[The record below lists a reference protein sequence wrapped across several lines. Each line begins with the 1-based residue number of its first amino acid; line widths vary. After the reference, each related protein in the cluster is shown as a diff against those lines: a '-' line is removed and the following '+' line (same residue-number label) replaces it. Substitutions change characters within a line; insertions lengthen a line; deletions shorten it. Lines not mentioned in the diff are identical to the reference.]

1 MNLSY
6 FISKRIIDQQQK
18 GFSSSIYRIALVSIG
33 LGLAASIVA
42 FSIMFGFEEAIKARM
57 YSFSGHMVIV
67 QQSLNNSLEE
77 TPLSLNNEIFTS
89 PQKFGF
95 VLHAQEYAN
104 KAGLIKTEDEILGVL
119 VKGVSARFDTLTFAG
134 NLVAG
139 RFVSFNDSTASNE
152 VLISKNI
159 ASKLKIHVGEKITV
173 HFFQNPPRLRR
184 LTVVGI
190 YQTHLSEYF
199 DDKVILTDIQQVRKL
214 NDWADTLA
222 GGIEVFIKN
231 PEQAED
237 AAATISNYI
246 DYDQMVITTRDKFQN
261 IFQWLD
267 LLARQVRILLA
278 IILVVISVNMISVIL
293 IMVMERTAMIGLLK
307 ALGSSD
313 KLIRKVF
320 LQMGVSLIVRGLLW
334 GNVVGISLCALQ
346 YYFKIIPL
354 NPANYY
360 IAYVPVSWHWDIIL
374 LLNLLI
380 LVLVTLVLLVPT
392 LFISK
397 VNPIKAIKFD

>member
-1 MNLSY
+1 
-6 FISKRIIDQQQK
+6 
-18 GFSSSIYRIALVSIG
+18 
-33 LGLAASIVA
+33 
-42 FSIMFGFEEAIKARM
+42 
-57 YSFSGHMVIV
+57 
-67 QQSLNNSLEE
+67 
-77 TPLSLNNEIFTS
+77 
-89 PQKFGF
+89 
-95 VLHAQEYAN
+95 
-104 KAGLIKTEDEILGVL
+104 
-119 VKGVSARFDTLTFAG
+119 
-134 NLVAG
+134 
-139 RFVSFNDSTASNE
+139 
-152 VLISKNI
+152 
-159 ASKLKIHVGEKITV
+159 
-173 HFFQNPPRLRR
+173 
-184 LTVVGI
+184 
-190 YQTHLSEYF
+190 
-199 DDKVILTDIQQVRKL
+199 
-214 NDWADTLA
+214 
-222 GGIEVFIKN
+222 
-231 PEQAED
+231 
-237 AAATISNYI
+237 
-246 DYDQMVITTRDKFQN
+246 
-261 IFQWLD
+261 
-267 LLARQVRILLA
+267 
-278 IILVVISVNMISVIL
+278 IL